1 MTPIAQFTP
10 TLMQKLLGRQYKWW
24 YIVLFYRNSQLTYN
38 ANSLFHSLSSIV
50 SFLLLILT
58 WYIGSNGNT
67 NLDFRQILT
76 YLVIGYM
83 YSALTPMWISEML
96 GYKIQSGS
104 LTSYLLKPVSIFWL
118 GFAEMIGRGVV
129 VASILILIPYLIL
142 LPFLAP
148 YMNISTNILSYVNLS
163 LLLILTFTIKYSIDF
178 IIGCTS
184 FWATNNGGIIHFYG
198 TIMRFLD
205 GSAIPL
211 YLIRQFVPLI
221 LFLPTSYII
230 YYPLE
235 LYNSPQ
241 NSNNYVVFA
250 SGIAWC
256 IALYFLAKFIFR
268 LGLKRNEAVGL

>member
-1 MTPIAQFTP
+1 MTQTTQFTP

-76 YLVIGYM
+76 YLVIG
-83 YSALTPMWISEML
+83 
-96 GYKIQSGS
+96 S

-148 YMNISTNILSYVNLS
+148 YMNISTNIVSYINLS

-211 YLIRQFVPLI
+211 YLIRQFVPLV

-235 LYNSPQ
+235 LYNSP
-241 NSNNYVVFA
+241 
-250 SGIAWC
+250 
-256 IALYFLAKFIFR
+256 
-268 LGLKRNEAVGL
+268 